1 MPLLFKNIFTAVV
14 FITLLTTV
22 LSGVIPIRLL
32 SADKAD
38 NETEIIRVVKGAVE
52 DTNWLHVSSK
62 QEMEQLMEAYY
73 TGDLLTEVS
82 NSGWRFVSR
91 PNSWEYVVSTGSID
105 VEVISA
111 KEGSAH
117 VEILEKD
124 EISGH
129 VYSSRFNYFL
139 IKNDNGWKIITRN
152 VCIP

>member
-1 MPLLFKNIFTAVV
+1 MFKNIFTAVL

-22 LSGVIPIRLL
+22 LSGAIPIRSH
-32 SADKAD
+32 SAVKEDI
-38 NETEIIRVVKGAVE
+38 EYEIIKVVKGAVE
-52 DTNWLHVSSK
+52 DTNWLQVSSK
-62 QEMEQLMEAYY
+62 QEMQQMMEAYY

-82 NSGWRFVSR
+82 DNGWRFVSR

-111 KEGSAH
+111 KEGAAH

-124 EISGH
+124 EISGC
-129 VYSSRFNYFL
+129 VYSSIVNYFL
-139 IKNDNGWKIITRN
+139 IKNDNGWKIKTRT